1 MTTTTT
7 TIRAVV
13 FDWAGTIV
21 DFGSLAPMGAFVRL
35 FAKHGITLSI
45 AQARVPMGLPKLAHI
60 EALGAMPEIAAQWQL
75 VKGRSFAAEDAAA
88 LLQEFV
94 PMSAASAMEHSDFI
108 PGFLDSYAWLQ
119 QQGMGVAT
127 TTGYTRFI
135 MEPLIAKAAEAG
147 FTPARTICCDDV
159 AHSRPSPLGM
169 QECMKS
175 LGLEGQS
182 ACVVKVD
189 DTAPGLQEGLNAGCW
204 TVGVAASGNALG
216 WSWDQWV
223 HASEDEREHALV
235 DARRRL
241 KDAGAHAVID
251 SVADLRAALAA
262 IEVRVAAGLA
272 DPHQA
277 LSQNR

>member
-1 MTTTTT
+1 MSTSA
-7 TIRAVV
+7 IRAVV

-35 FAKHGITLSI
+35 FAKHGISI
-45 AQARVPMGLPKLAHI
+45 SITQARVPMGLPKLAHI
-60 EALGAMPEIAAQWQL
+60 AALGAMPEIATQWQL
-75 VKGRSFAAEDAAA
+75 IKGRSFSVQDADA
-88 LLQEFV
+88 LLEEFV

-119 QQGMGVAT
+119 AQGIGVAT

-135 MEPLIAKAAEAG
+135 MEPLIAKAAAAG

-169 QECMKS
+169 QECMAA
-175 LGLEGQS
+175 LGLTGQS
-182 ACVVKVD
+182 SAVVKVD

-235 DARRRL
+235 DARAALRS
-241 KDAGAHAVID
+241 AGAHEVID
-251 SVADLRAALAA
+251 SVADLRVALAA
-262 IEVRVAAGLA
+262 IEARVAAGET
-272 DPHQA
+272 P
-277 LSQNR
+277 

>member
-1 MTTTTT
+1 MKTTTT

-35 FAKHGITLSI
+35 FANHGIGISI

-60 EALGAMPEIAAQWQL
+60 EALGAMPDIATQWQM
-75 VKGRSFAAEDAAA
+75 VKGRSFCAQDAAA
-88 LLQEFV
+88 LLKEFV
-94 PMSAASAMEHSDFI
+94 PMSAASALEHSDFI
-108 PGFLDSYAWLQ
+108 PGFQDSYAWLQ
-119 QQGMGVAT
+119 QQGIGVAT

-135 MEPLIAKAAEAG
+135 MEPLIAKAALAG
-147 FTPARTICCDDV
+147 FTPVRTICCDDV

-169 QECMKS
+169 QECMAS
-175 LGLEGQS
+175 LGLVGQS
-182 ACVVKVD
+182 GRVVKVD
-189 DTAPGLQEGLNAGCW
+189 DTAPGLQEGIHAGCW

-235 DARRRL
+235 DARTALR
-241 KDAGAHAVID
+241 DAGAHEVID
-251 SVADLRAALAA
+251 SVADLRTALAA
-262 IEVRVAAGLA
+262 IEARVAAGEA
-272 DPHQA
+272 P
-277 LSQNR
+277 

>member
-1 MTTTTT
+1 MTT
-7 TIRAVV
+7 TIRGVV

-35 FAKHGITLSI
+35 FANHGIGISI
-45 AQARVPMGLPKLAHI
+45 AQARLPMGLPKLAHI
-60 EALGAMPEIAAQWQL
+60 EALGAMPAIATQWQM
-75 VKGRSFAAEDAAA
+75 VKGRSFSPQDAQA

-94 PMSAASAMEHSDFI
+94 PMSAASALAHSDFI

-135 MEPLIAKAAEAG
+135 MEPLIALAAQGG

-169 QECMKS
+169 QECMAT
-175 LGLEGQS
+175 LGLSGQG
-182 ACVVKVD
+182 ARVVKVD
-189 DTAPGLQEGLNAGCW
+189 DTLPGLQEGLNAACW
-204 TVGVAASGNALG
+204 TVAVAASGNALG

-223 HASEDEREHALV
+223 NASEDEREHALV
-235 DARRRL
+235 DARATLR
-241 KDAGAHAVID
+241 AGGAHEVID
-251 SVADLRAALAA
+251 SVADLRSALAA
-262 IEVRVAAGLA
+262 IEARIAAGET
-272 DPHQA
+272 P
-277 LSQNR
+277 

>member
-1 MTTTTT
+1 MTTATTGTASAATT

-35 FAKHGITLSI
+35 FAQHGITISI

-60 EALGAMPEIAAQWQL
+60 EALGAMPDIAAQWQL

-119 QQGMGVAT
+119 RQGIGVAT

-135 MEPLIAKAAEAG
+135 MEPLIAQAAAAG
-147 FTPARTICCDDV
+147 FFPARTICCDDV
-159 AHSRPSPLGM
+159 AHSRPSPIGM
-169 QECMKS
+169 QACMAS
-175 LGLEGQS
+175 LGITGQS
-182 ACVVKVD
+182 AAVVKVD
-189 DTAPGLQEGLNAGCW
+189 DTAPGLQEGINAGCW

-223 HASEDEREHALV
+223 HASEDERGHALV
-235 DARRRL
+235 DARRTL
-241 KDAGAHAVID
+241 TDAGAHEVID

-262 IEVRVAAGLA
+262 IDVRVAAGEQ
-272 DPHQA
+272 P
-277 LSQNR
+277 